1 MSDEQD
7 FNTVEP
13 EPTQAINLLTYLGH
27 SMVSS
32 NEEVEVE
39 WTRSGNAVKFTVYVP
54 SADMGKVIGK
64 GGRIA
69 NAIRTLVRVAGAK
82 DGVETSVEFSEAR

>member
-27 SMVSS
+27 SMVSA
-32 NEEVEVE
+32 NEAVEVE
-39 WTRSGNAVKFTVYVP
+39 WTRTGNTVKFTVYVP